1 MSQIERTMSSQSIYE
16 GRILNLRVD
25 TVEMEG
31 KKYTKREI
39 VEHDPAVCILALAD
53 EGKILMVRQFR
64 KPVDQELFE
73 LPAGLV
79 EVDEEPVKAALRELE
94 EETGYYA
101 KKCEYIGEF
110 FTSPGF
116 CNEKIYLFLAE
127 DLEKK
132 EQKLDDF
139 ENIAVEEIT
148 LDEALKQIKFGDIVD
163 AKTIIGLL
171 LYKNLRG

>member
-39 VEHDPAVCILALAD
+39 VEHDPAVCILALTD

-73 LPAGLV
+73 LPAGLF

-116 CNEKIYLFLAE
+116 CNEN
-127 DLEKK
+127 LEKK

-139 ENIAVEEIT
+139 ENITVEEIS

-163 AKTIIGLL
+163 AKTMIGLL
-171 LYKNLRG
+171 MYKNLRG